1 MPREDKSPV
10 SFRIARMTVK
20 VICNSMNS
28 KKVGVAI
35 IFALL
40 ATQLVLTVKSYLK
53 DQTAGAEFSKQIETS
68 KAESQ
73 IERSK
78 RLEVEKEA
86 SEAKANIVLLS
97 EKNTNLSREAS
108 LLKSLLETKAQLQE
122 KLELEG
128 MRLRTQ
134 VKELELT
141 SSKRETDLASAKQ
154 ELLKA
159 AKLAQ
164 ETENRFKARESSL
177 LSQIDSLGKVVDEK
191 NQRLEAA
198 KRALNNTQVSK

>member
-1 MPREDKSPV
+1 
-10 SFRIARMTVK
+10 
-20 VICNSMNS
+20 MNS

-78 RLEVEKEA
+78 RLAVEKEA

-134 VKELELT
+134 VKELEFT
-141 SSKRETDLASAKQ
+141 SSKRENDLASAKQ

>member
-1 MPREDKSPV
+1 MPRKDKRPV

-20 VICNSMNS
+20 VICKSMNS

-53 DQTAGAEFSKQIETS
+53 DQAAGTEFSKQIETS

-78 RLEVEKEA
+78 RLAVEKEA
-86 SEAKANIVLLS
+86 SEAKANIVLIS
-97 EKNTNLSREAS
+97 EKNANLSREAS
-108 LLKSLLETKAQLQE
+108 LLKSFLETKAQLQE

-128 MRLRTQ
+128 MRLRAQ

-164 ETENRFKARESSL
+164 ETENRFKARETSL

-198 KRALNNTQVSK
+198 KRALDNTQISK